1 MANTFKSYTKSD
13 IGTSTTDA
21 YTVPGATTTVCI
33 GINVANKTG
42 DQIFV
47 DILVDKSSGSADDIY
62 LIRNMPLPNGASY
75 EFIAGSKLVLETGDK
90 IQIKSTLA
98 TSVDCLVSVLEQT

>member
-1 MANTFKSYTKSD
+1 MANTFKSYTKAN
-13 IGTSTTDA
+13 IGTSITDA
-21 YTVPGATTTVCI
+21 YTVPASTTTVCI
-33 GINVANKTG
+33 GINVANTSG

-47 DILVDKSSGSADDIY
+47 DLKIDKSDVSADDIY

-90 IQIKSTLA
+90 IQVLSTAA

>member
-1 MANTFKSYTKSD
+1 MANTFKSYTKAD
-13 IGTSTTDA
+13 IGTTITDA
-21 YTVPGATTTVCI
+21 YTVPAATTTVCI
-33 GINVANKTG
+33 GINVANTSG

-47 DILVDKSSGSADDIY
+47 DIKIDKSAAVDDIY

-90 IQIKSTLA
+90 IQILSTSA

>member
-1 MANTFKSYTKSD
+1 MANTFKSYTKAD
-13 IGTSTTDA
+13 IGTSITDA
-21 YTVPGATTTVCI
+21 YTVPAATTTVCI

-42 DQIFV
+42 DQIYV
-47 DILVDKSSGSADDIY
+47 DIKVDKSDVSADDIY
-62 LIRNMPLPNGASY
+62 LIRNMPLPNGSSY

-90 IQIKSTLA
+90 IQVISSTA